1 MASRL
6 SEDPNVTVLLV
17 EAGGYF
23 NWLSSIPLAAP
34 ALQKTHVD
42 WGYKTETQAFSSKG
56 LWDHVRI
63 LPFYNAFDYYSSNF
77 LEKSENDERTFKI
90 NRNEYIN

>member
-1 MASRL
+1 MQIFWWYIEVGAGTAGCVMASRL

-42 WGYKTETQAFSSKG
+42 WGFKTETQAFSSKG
-56 LWDHVRI
+56 LWDHVSFSFAS
-63 LPFYNAFDYYSSNF
+63 FYAFDY
-77 LEKSENDERTFKI
+77 
-90 NRNEYIN
+90 